1 MIGRKIYVFKNLK
14 ALAIPYI
21 GGAWMDKK
29 YCILLVFI
37 PGLIKTMALA
47 VIVERMSVCARE
59 AIYFPFRWRN
69 APAML
74 LHSFGH

>member
-1 MIGRKIYVFKNLK
+1 
-14 ALAIPYI
+14 
-21 GGAWMDKK
+21 MDKK